1 MFFKKSR
8 GKSGKKSHPAG
19 ARQRPR
25 SGPSLLSLD
34 LIIDGSVST
43 GGELQIDGTINGSV
57 RARAVV
63 VDANGVVYGDISA
76 EEVIVRGRV
85 IGPIR
90 ALHIHIYA
98 GAHIEGDVINQTLSI
113 ENGAHVDGK
122 IRRVEDP
129 LSEPFEEA
137 QAYGGGYGQP
147 QHTGY
152 SHYQPQPAAQENI
165 YSLPS
170 TSEPVDL
177 DEHSAAP
184 PAPAKPKAA
193 E

>member
-1 MFFKKSR
+1 MFFRKSR
-8 GKSGKKSHPAG
+8 DKASKGATAG
-19 ARQRPR
+19 GGRQRHR
-25 SGPSLLSLD
+25 SGPSLLSMD
-34 LIIDGSVST
+34 LVIDGSVST
-43 GGELQIDGTINGSV
+43 AGELQVDGTINGSV

-63 VDANGVVYGDISA
+63 VDANGVVYGDITA

-90 ALHIHIYA
+90 ALHIHIFA

-129 LSEPFEEA
+129 LSEPLEEHA
-137 QAYGGGYGQP
+137 GYGGWNHAYQGYD
-147 QHTGY
+147 
-152 SHYQPQPAAQENI
+152 HYAPAQNV
-165 YSLPS
+165 YSLPGAGLDG
-170 TSEPVDL
+170 EPQDYT
-177 DEHSAAP
+177 A
-184 PAPAKPKAA
+184 PAPVKKPKAA

>member
-8 GKSGKKSHPAG
+8 AKAPKSAATGG
-19 ARQRPR
+19 GRQRHR

-34 LIIDGSVST
+34 LVIDGSVST
-43 GGELQIDGTINGSV
+43 GGELQVDGTINGTV

-63 VDANGVVYGDISA
+63 VDGNGVVYGDITA

-129 LSEPFEEA
+129 LSEPIDQE
-137 QAYGGGYGQP
+137 QGYANSGWGQ
-147 QHTGY
+147 GY
-152 SHYQPQPAAQENI
+152 APVYDNYPQENV
-165 YSLPS
+165 YSLPG
-170 TSEPVDL
+170 TGDVED
-177 DEHSAAP
+177 DSAYP
-184 PAPAKPKAA
+184 EAPARKPKAA

>member
-8 GKSGKKSHPAG
+8 AKAPKSAATGG
-19 ARQRPR
+19 GRQRHR

-34 LIIDGSVST
+34 LVIDGSVST
-43 GGELQIDGTINGSV
+43 GGELQIDGTINGTV

-63 VDANGVVYGDISA
+63 VDGNGVVYGDITA

-129 LSEPFEEA
+129 LSEPIDQE
-137 QAYGGGYGQP
+137 QGYASSGWGQ
-147 QHTGY
+147 GY
-152 SHYQPQPAAQENI
+152 APVYDHYPQENV
-165 YSLPS
+165 YSLPGTADVEDDS
-170 TSEPVDL
+170 IYPET
-177 DEHSAAP
+177 
-184 PAPAKPKAA
+184 PARKPKAA

>member
-1 MFFKKSR
+1 MFFRKSR
-8 GKSGKKSHPAG
+8 DKARKGAPAG
-19 ARQRPR
+19 GGRQRQR
-25 SGPSLLSLD
+25 SGPSLLSMD
-34 LIIDGSVST
+34 LVIDGSVST
-43 GGELQIDGTINGSV
+43 AGELQVDGTINGSV

-63 VDANGVVYGDISA
+63 VDANGVVYGDITA

-90 ALHIHIYA
+90 ALHIHIFA

-129 LSEPFEEA
+129 LSEPLDEHA
-137 QAYGGGYGQP
+137 NYGGWNQSSYGYD
-147 QHTGY
+147 
-152 SHYQPQPAAQENI
+152 HYQPAENV
-165 YSLPS
+165 YSLPGS
-170 TSEPVDL
+170 GQMA
-177 DEHSAAP
+177 DEEDYA
-184 PAPAKPKAA
+184 PAPVRKPKAA

>member
-1 MFFKKSR
+1 MFFRKSR
-8 GKSGKKSHPAG
+8 DKASKGATAG
-19 ARQRPR
+19 GGRQRHR
-25 SGPSLLSLD
+25 SGPSLLSMD
-34 LIIDGSVST
+34 LVIDGSVST
-43 GGELQIDGTINGSV
+43 SGELQVDGTINGSV

-63 VDANGVVYGDISA
+63 VDANGVVYGDITA

-90 ALHIHIYA
+90 ALHIHIFA

-129 LSEPFEEA
+129 LSEPLDE
-137 QAYGGGYGQP
+137 GGYGGWGQSYG
-147 QHTGY
+147 GY
-152 SHYQPQPAAQENI
+152 DQYPPQENV
-165 YSLPS
+165 YNLPGS
-170 TSEPVDL
+170 TQMAN
-177 DEHSAAP
+177 DEDFTA
-184 PAPAKPKAA
+184 PAPVRKPKAA

>member
-1 MFFKKSR
+1 MFFRKSR
-8 GKSGKKSHPAG
+8 DKARKGAPAG
-19 ARQRPR
+19 GGRQRHR
-25 SGPSLLSLD
+25 SGPSLLSMD
-34 LIIDGSVST
+34 LVIDGSVST
-43 GGELQIDGTINGSV
+43 SGELQVDGTINGSV

-63 VDANGVVYGDISA
+63 VDANGVVYGDITA

-90 ALHIHIYA
+90 ALHIHIFA

-129 LSEPFEEA
+129 LSEPLDEHG
-137 QAYGGGYGQP
+137 AYGAWHQSYGYD
-147 QHTGY
+147 
-152 SHYQPQPAAQENI
+152 HYQPAENVYTLPGSSQTADDEDYAA
-165 YSLPS
+165 
-170 TSEPVDL
+170 V
-177 DEHSAAP
+177 A
-184 PAPAKPKAA
+184 PAPVRKPKAA

>member
-1 MFFKKSR
+1 MFFRKSR
-8 GKSGKKSHPAG
+8 AKQRNAKQASGG
-19 ARQRPR
+19 RQRPR
-25 SGPSLLSLD
+25 SGPSLLSQD
-34 LIIDGSVST
+34 LVIDGSIST

-63 VDANGVVYGDISA
+63 VDANGVVYGDIAA

-129 LSEPFEEA
+129 LSEPIE
-137 QAYGGGYGQP
+137 QAGGGYGGWGQSYPGYDQP
-147 QHTGY
+147 QY
-152 SHYQPQPAAQENI
+152 AQPENI
-165 YSLPS
+165 YSLPG
-170 TSEPVDL
+170 TENTDTGE
-177 DEHSAAP
+177 DYAAY
-184 PAPAKPKAA
+184 APARKPKAA

>member
-1 MFFKKSR
+1 MFFRKSR
-8 GKSGKKSHPAG
+8 DKASKGATAG
-19 ARQRPR
+19 GGRQRHR
-25 SGPSLLSLD
+25 SGPSLLSMD
-34 LIIDGSVST
+34 LVIDGSVST
-43 GGELQIDGTINGSV
+43 AGELQVDGTINGSV

-63 VDANGVVYGDISA
+63 VDANGVVYGDITA

-90 ALHIHIYA
+90 ALHIHIFS

-129 LSEPFEEA
+129 LSEPFDEH
-137 QAYGGGYGQP
+137 GGYGGWG
-147 QHTGY
+147 HGY
-152 SHYQPQPAAQENI
+152 QGYDQYAAPQENV
-165 YSLPS
+165 YSLPGS
-170 TSEPVDL
+170 SQMVDD
-177 DEHSAAP
+177 DEYAAP
-184 PAPAKPKAA
+184 APVKKPKAA

>member
-1 MFFKKSR
+1 MFFRKSR
-8 GKSGKKSHPAG
+8 DKGPKGGTGQS
-19 ARQRPR
+19 RQRSR
-25 SGPSLLSLD
+25 SSGPSLLSLD
-34 LIIDGSVST
+34 LVIDGSVST
-43 GGELQIDGTINGSV
+43 AGELQIDGTINGTV
-57 RARAVV
+57 RARAIVI
-63 VDANGVVYGDISA
+63 DANGVVYGDITA

-129 LSEPFEEA
+129 LSEPLDESHGYAGWNQGYSPVYDTYPQENVYNMPGTEDQDDA
-137 QAYGGGYGQP
+137 QAYSGP
-147 QHTGY
+147 
-152 SHYQPQPAAQENI
+152 
-165 YSLPS
+165 
-170 TSEPVDL
+170 PVR
-177 DEHSAAP
+177 
-184 PAPAKPKAA
+184 KPKAA

>member
-1 MFFKKSR
+1 MFFRKSR
-8 GKSGKKSHPAG
+8 DKASKGATAG
-19 ARQRPR
+19 GGRQRHR
-25 SGPSLLSLD
+25 SGPSLLSMD
-34 LIIDGSVST
+34 LVIDGSVST
-43 GGELQIDGTINGSV
+43 SGELQVDGTINGAV

-63 VDANGVVYGDISA
+63 VDANGVVYGDITA

-90 ALHIHIYA
+90 ALHIHIFA

-129 LSEPFEEA
+129 LSEPLDEH
-137 QAYGGGYGQP
+137 GGYGGWAGQSYPAYDQYAQP
-147 QHTGY
+147 QDNVYAMPGAGHEMDQQDY
-152 SHYQPQPAAQENI
+152 
-165 YSLPS
+165 
-170 TSEPVDL
+170 
-177 DEHSAAP
+177 AAP
-184 PAPAKPKAA
+184 TPVKKPKAA

>member
-1 MFFKKSR
+1 MFFRKSR
-8 GKSGKKSHPAG
+8 DKSPKGNSNSGGRH
-19 ARQRPR
+19 RQR
-25 SGPSLLSLD
+25 SAGPSLLSMD
-34 LIIDGSVST
+34 LVIDGSVST
-43 GGELQIDGTINGSV
+43 AGELQIDGTINGMV

-63 VDANGVVYGDISA
+63 VDANGVVYGDITA

-90 ALHIHIYA
+90 AVHIHIYS

-129 LSEPFEEA
+129 LSEPFETV
-137 QAYGGGYGQP
+137 QGYGQWGTQQP
-147 QHTGY
+147 
-152 SHYQPQPAAQENI
+152 YQQPYDSYVQDSL
-165 YSLPS
+165 YSLPG
-170 TSEPVDL
+170 TDEPL
-177 DEHSAAP
+177 EDEYVSRP
-184 PAPAKPKAA
+184 VVRPKAA

>member
-8 GKSGKKSHPAG
+8 AKSPKDGSAG
-19 ARQRPR
+19 RQRQRQR

-34 LIIDGSVST
+34 LVIDGSVST
-43 GGELQIDGTINGSV
+43 GGELQIDGTINGTV

-63 VDANGVVYGDISA
+63 VDANGVVYGDITA

-129 LSEPFEEA
+129 LSEPLDEA
-137 QAYGGGYGQP
+137 PGYAGWGQNYAP
-147 QHTGY
+147 VYEGY
-152 SHYQPQPAAQENI
+152 PQENV
-165 YSLPS
+165 YPLSGTEDHDDDVPGY
-170 TSEPVDL
+170 TG
-177 DEHSAAP
+177 P
-184 PAPAKPKAA
+184 PTRKPKAA

>member
-1 MFFKKSR
+1 MFFRKSR
-8 GKSGKKSHPAG
+8 AKQRKAKQAPGG
-19 ARQRPR
+19 RQRSR
-25 SGPSLLSLD
+25 SGPSLLSQD
-34 LIIDGSVST
+34 LVIDGSVST
-43 GGELQIDGTINGSV
+43 GGELQVDGTINGSV

-63 VDANGVVYGDISA
+63 VDANGVVYGDIAA

-129 LSEPFEEA
+129 LSEPIE
-137 QAYGGGYGQP
+137 QTGGYGGWGQSYAGYDQP
-147 QHTGY
+147 QY
-152 SHYQPQPAAQENI
+152 SQPENV
-165 YSLPS
+165 YSLPGTDS
-170 TSEPVDL
+170 AGTGEDY
-177 DEHSAAP
+177 AAP
-184 PAPAKPKAA
+184 APVRRSFTS
-193 E
+193 

>member
-8 GKSGKKSHPAG
+8 AKAPKSGPNSG
-19 ARQRPR
+19 GRQRHR

-34 LIIDGSVST
+34 LVIDGSVST
-43 GGELQIDGTINGSV
+43 GGELQVDGTINGTV

-63 VDANGVVYGDISA
+63 VDGNGVVYGDITA

-129 LSEPFEEA
+129 LSEPIDQE
-137 QAYGGGYGQP
+137 QGYASSGWGQNYAP
-147 QHTGY
+147 PVYDQHY
-152 SHYQPQPAAQENI
+152 PQENV
-165 YSLPS
+165 YSLPG
-170 TSEPVDL
+170 TDDIADDPVYP
-177 DEHSAAP
+177 EP
-184 PAPAKPKAA
+184 PARKPKAA

>member
-8 GKSGKKSHPAG
+8 AKTPKSGNPG
-19 ARQRPR
+19 GGRQRHR

-34 LIIDGSVST
+34 LVIDGSVST
-43 GGELQIDGTINGSV
+43 GGELQVDGTINGTV

-63 VDANGVVYGDISA
+63 VDGNGVVYGDITA

-122 IRRVEDP
+122 ICRVEDP
-129 LSEPFEEA
+129 LSEPIDQEP
-137 QAYGGGYGQP
+137 GYTSSGWGQSYAP
-147 QHTGY
+147 VY
-152 SHYQPQPAAQENI
+152 DHYPQENV
-165 YSLPS
+165 YSLPG
-170 TSEPVDL
+170 TDDIDDDPVYSEP
-177 DEHSAAP
+177 
-184 PAPAKPKAA
+184 PARKPKAA

>member
-1 MFFKKSR
+1 MFFKKSPA
-8 GKSGKKSHPAG
+8 KHPKANPG
-19 ARQRPR
+19 RNRQR
-25 SGPSLLSLD
+25 SGPSLLSMD
-34 LIIDGSVST
+34 LVIDGSVST
-43 GGELQIDGTINGSV
+43 SGELQVDGTINGTL

-129 LSEPFEEA
+129 LSEPFDA
-137 QAYGGGYGQP
+137 TQDYAAWSQP
-147 QHTGY
+147 
-152 SHYQPQPAAQENI
+152 PAPYYDDYAHQENV
-165 YSLPS
+165 YSLPGTDNEAS
-170 TSEPVDL
+170 HDEDDYARPTPVR
-177 DEHSAAP
+177 
-184 PAPAKPKAA
+184 KPKAA

>member
-1 MFFKKSR
+1 MFFWKSR
-8 GKSGKKSHPAG
+8 AKSQKG
-19 ARQRPR
+19 AQGGGRQRSR

-34 LIIDGSVST
+34 LVIDGSVST

-63 VDANGVVYGDISA
+63 VDANGVVYGDIAA

-90 ALHIHIYA
+90 PLHIHIYA

-129 LSEPFEEA
+129 LSEPLDE
-137 QAYGGGYGQP
+137 GGYGGWGQSYG
-147 QHTGY
+147 GY
-152 SHYQPQPAAQENI
+152 DQYPPQENV
-165 YSLPS
+165 YNLPG
-170 TSEPVDL
+170 TAQQHED
-177 DEHSAAP
+177 DGYAAP
-184 PAPAKPKAA
+184 VPQRKPKPA